1 METRLHS
8 YETYVFKYLL
18 PVMGIPWDGFRS
30 LRRAFPATEPNSETF
45 FWIFAVAWCVMLVLV
60 VWYAL
65 RLKTIFL
72 TDTGLRIRGYITEN
86 EIPFSDVAS
95 VKHRWFIKTA
105 TLRLKVLSAFG
116 AKIIFMPRTRIA
128 TGHGNRFTLDV
139 LRQLIDQ
146 T

>member
-8 YETYVFKYLL
+8 YETYLFKYLL

-30 LRRAFPATEPNSETF
+30 LRHGFPGTEPNSATF
-45 FWIFAVAWCVMLVLV
+45 IWIGAVAWCVMVVLV

-65 RLKTIFL
+65 RLKTVFL
-72 TDTGLRIRGYITEN
+72 NETGLRVRGYITEI

-95 VKHRWFIKTA
+95 IKHQWFIKTA
-105 TLRLKVLSAFG
+105 TLRLNTLSAFG
-116 AKIIFMPRTRIA
+116 AKITFMPRTRIA
-128 TGHGNRFTLDV
+128 TEHGNRFTLDV
-139 LRQLIDQ
+139 LRELINR